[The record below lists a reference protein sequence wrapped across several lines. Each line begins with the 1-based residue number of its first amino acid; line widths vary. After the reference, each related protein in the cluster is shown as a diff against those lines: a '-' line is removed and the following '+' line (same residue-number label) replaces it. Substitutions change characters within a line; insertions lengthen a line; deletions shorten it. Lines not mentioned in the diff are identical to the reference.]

1 MARVRQPGAA
11 AAASFGQSGS
21 TYANATGAAT
31 INAPAEK
38 AIVAIQILSDAT
50 FTSMTAVTGNTC
62 FNSADNGF
70 GTGGTAFPSNQTLS
84 AGVVVYGEW
93 SQVVFATGAAIVYF
107 A

>member
-31 INAPAEK
+31 IDAPGRA

-50 FTSMTAVTGNTC
+50 FTSMTAVTPSTC
-62 FNSADNGF
+62 FNSADDGS
-70 GTGGTAFPSNQTLS
+70 GTGGTSFPSNQTLS

>member
-21 TYANATGAAT
+21 TYANANGAAT
-31 INAPAEK
+31 IDAPSGK
-38 AIVAIQILSDAT
+38 AIVAIQIISEST
-50 FTSMTAVTGNTC
+50 FTSMTAVTANTC
-62 FNSADNGF
+62 FNSSDNGF
-70 GTGGTAFPSNQTLS
+70 GTGGTAIPSNQPLS